1 MLSCLFQVEIG
12 SFTNLLERFSTS
24 EEGRQQPSVSPDSVD
39 LILASLEPSN
49 DLARSVE
56 EINSSC
62 EEGVNT
68 PSEILISEIKTDS
81 MASLDNESLTLKL
94 NETESNIAA
103 AKEAVLSDSDF
114 AKDEASVAE
123 QVAVTE
129 VVTEVV
135 EAEVEAPQTREP
147 VLVQEHV
154 AEPVLE
160 VAEPV
165 AVSEEVVEPV
175 IETPISV
182 NVDIAKPVGVE
193 VDIAEPVSDEVDIAK
208 PVNVEVIAE
217 PVSVGVDIAK
227 PVSVEVDIAKPV
239 SVEVDIAKPVSVE
252 VDIAKPVSVEVI
264 AVFEE
269 PVCEA
274 EVLAPVCSEP
284 DLVEEESITDLVNKL
299 EDSLSAELVLKV
311 VAPVE
316 ASAAVEVEV
325 SV

>member
-165 AVSEEVVEPV
+165 LEVAEPVAVSEEVVEPV

-217 PVSVGVDIAK
+217 PVSVG
-227 PVSVEVDIAKPV
+227 VDIAKPV

>member
-1 MLSCLFQVEIG
+1 M
-12 SFTNLLERFSTS
+12 
-24 EEGRQQPSVSPDSVD
+24 SPDSVD

-81 MASLDNESLTLKL
+81 MASLDSESLTLKL

-103 AKEAVLSDSDF
+103 SKEAVLSDSDF

-147 VLVQEHV
+147 ALVQEHVAEPVLEV

-175 IETPISV
+175 IETPISDE
-182 NVDIAKPVGVE
+182 VDIAKPVGVE

>member
-147 VLVQEHV
+147 ALVQEHV

-182 NVDIAKPVGVE
+182 NVDIAKPVSVE
-193 VDIAEPVSDEVDIAK
+193 VDIAE
-208 PVNVEVIAE
+208 
-217 PVSVGVDIAK
+217 
-227 PVSVEVDIAKPV
+227 
-239 SVEVDIAKPVSVE
+239 PVSVE

>member
-165 AVSEEVVEPV
+165 LEVAEPVAVSEEVVEPV

-182 NVDIAKPVGVE
+182 NVDIAKPVG
-193 VDIAEPVSDEVDIAK
+193 
-208 PVNVEVIAE
+208 
-217 PVSVGVDIAK
+217 
-227 PVSVEVDIAKPV
+227 
-239 SVEVDIAKPVSVE
+239 
-252 VDIAKPVSVEVI
+252 VEVI